1 MRHSRN
7 YDLWR
12 VETKLESY
20 VFWCNQCKILMLE
33 ASFCCKMLERDKLT
47 HYLTDIRERETP
59 FRQNDYLSCREG
71 EGLVIIRQHSN
82 SAGTRQTLTLQLHL
96 YPLPLSR
103 GPTLSLLLLNRPS
116 PSYLY

>member
-1 MRHSRN
+1 MLSLIGNYSEDRHTMYQIPKSGLACESMRHSQN

-59 FRQNDYLSCREG
+59 FR
-71 EGLVIIRQHSN
+71 
-82 SAGTRQTLTLQLHL
+82 
-96 YPLPLSR
+96 
-103 GPTLSLLLLNRPS
+103 
-116 PSYLY
+116 